1 MAKEKTAADETAEQP
16 AFYLFEITVKK
27 TVEKTFT
34 LAMQDE
40 GTGEIFYP
48 DDGDVERA
56 IAAGELNF
64 GDCEDDA
71 RYALTKARPINT
83 GGIINRDSGGQRHG

>member
-1 MAKEKTAADETAEQP
+1 MTNEKPAADETSEQP
-16 AFYLFEITVKK
+16 KFYLFEITVKK

-64 GDCEDDA
+64 GDSEDDA
-71 RYALTKARPINT
+71 RYALTKVCPIKT
-83 GGIINRDSGGQRHG
+83 GGVIKPQ